1 MPSTG
6 KGPMEKFPS
15 WPEPGRG
22 QTKEKW
28 VQLLADNFTRY
39 AAVEFPKLPR
49 QGRFEKE
56 VNEDPVVEA
65 ITADLKD
72 GGFTLENLRWL

>member
-1 MPSTG
+1 M
-6 KGPMEKFPS
+6 
-15 WPEPGRG
+15 
-22 QTKEKW
+22 
-28 VQLLADNFTRY
+28 QLLADNFTRY